1 MKSLRIAVVHDWL
14 LNWNGGSERVVA
26 QILKEFPAADVFSL
40 FENLPAVNRDFL
52 NGHQVHTSFLQTWPW
67 VERYY
72 RRLLP
77 LMPLA
82 IESLDLSG
90 YDLILSSSHAVAKG
104 VISGPSQLHIC
115 YCHTPVRYAWDL
127 QHQYLRESHL
137 DRGLRRLLATWML
150 QYIRM
155 WDLRAAA
162 GVDVFLS
169 NSHFV
174 ARRIEKIYRRQATVL
189 YPPVDV
195 DAFEVGADRDDFY
208 LVVARLVPYKRVS
221 LLLKAF
227 EQLPSRR
234 LIVIGDGPQLKE
246 LRAAAPSNVSL
257 LGRQS
262 FASMHEHLQRARAFL
277 YAAEEDFGISIVEAQ
292 ACGTPVITYG
302 AGGALETVIDGQTG
316 VFFDEQSPE
325 SIREGIRRF
334 ESMEQEFDADSIRD
348 HALRFNREDFG
359 RKFRAL
365 VLQECLKQEF
375 NPALRQWAESQVPRR
390 IAVEAASW

>member
-1 MKSLRIAVVHDWL
+1 VVHDWL
-14 LNWNGGSERVVA
+14 LTWHGGSERVAA
-26 QILKEFPAADVFSL
+26 QIVREFPGADVYSL
-40 FENLPAVNRDFL
+40 FEKLPQADRAFL
-52 NGHQVHTSFLQTWPW
+52 DGHNVYTSFLQKWPR

-82 IESLDLSG
+82 IEALDLSG

-104 VISGPSQLHIC
+104 VITGPSQLHIC

-137 DRGLRRLLATWML
+137 DRGLRRLLATSML

-169 NSHFV
+169 NSQFV
-174 ARRIEKIYRRQATVL
+174 ARRIEKVYRREATVL

-195 DAFEVGADRDDFY
+195 DDFEPGADRDNFY
-208 LVVARLVPYKRVS
+208 LVVARLVPYKRVG
-221 LLLKAF
+221 LLLQAF
-227 EQLPSRR
+227 ENLRDRR
-234 LIVIGDGPQLKE
+234 LIVIGDGPLLKE

-262 FASMHEHLQRARAFL
+262 FASMHEHLRRARAFL

-302 AGGALETVIDGQTG
+302 AGGALETVIDGRTG
-316 VFFDEQSPE
+316 IFFDQQTPE
-325 SIREGIRRF
+325 SVRQGIRRF
-334 ESMEQEFDADSIRD
+334 EAMEHEFSYAAIRD
-348 HALRFNREDFG
+348 HALRFNRDDFG
-359 RKFRAL
+359 RQFRAI
-365 VLQECLKQEF
+365 VLRESLKQEF
-375 NPALRQWAESQVPRR
+375 NPVLREWAENQTANR
-390 IAVEAASW
+390 IALEAANW